1 MVAELRKSLAILG
14 STGSVG
20 KKVLEVVRA
29 HPDLYSIEVLTAY
42 DNATLL
48 ISQAIEFKPDA
59 VVIGNKSLYK
69 PVREALGHLP
79 VKVFAG
85 TDAIAQLMEFD
96 SFNLVCNAISGIAGM
111 EATITAI
118 KHNKSLALA
127 NKEVMV
133 VAGHLITKLADEHGV
148 QLFPVDSEH
157 SAIFQCL
164 VGELYNPIEKI
175 YLTASGGPFR
185 GKKTDFLR
193 HVTKEEALKHPNWDM
208 GNKIS
213 IDSATLM
220 NKGLEV
226 IEAKWFFGLNPDQ
239 IEVII
244 HPQSI
249 VHSMVQFQDGSIK
262 AQMGLPDMR
271 LPIQYALNYPRR
283 HLSPFKRFNFT
294 DHPLLS
300 FEKPDPDHFPCLKLA
315 YEALEQGG
323 LMPCILNAANE
334 AAVELFLNGDI
345 AFTQIPSIIG
355 RSLAQ
360 ASNVDDPELE
370 DIYQTH
376 RHTKA
381 SVLAMA

>member
-1 MVAELRKSLAILG
+1 MVAERKKRLALLG

-29 HPDLYSIEVLTAY
+29 HPDLCSIEVLSAQN
-42 DNATLL
+42 NAALL
-48 ISQAIEFKPDA
+48 ISQTIEFQPNA
-59 VVIGNKSLYK
+59 VVIGNKSLYM
-69 PVREALGHLP
+69 PVKEALEHLP

-85 TDAIAQLMEFD
+85 TQAIAQLMEFD
-96 SFNLVCNAISGIAGM
+96 SFNLVCNAITGIAGL

-118 KHNKSLALA
+118 KHHKSLALV

-133 VAGHLITKLADEHGV
+133 VAGHLITKLADEHDV

-164 VGELYNPIEKI
+164 VGELFNPVEKI
-175 YLTASGGPFR
+175 YLTASGGPFL

-208 GNKIS
+208 GTKIS

-226 IEAKWFFGLNPDQ
+226 IEAKWFFGLKPAQ

-271 LPIQYALNYPRR
+271 LPIQYALSYPRR
-283 HLSPFKRFNFT
+283 VISPFERFSFM
-294 DHPLLS
+294 DHPFLS
-300 FEKPDPDHFPCLKLA
+300 FEKPDFDHFPCLGLA

-334 AAVELFLNGDI
+334 AAVELFLNGAI
-345 AFTQIPSIIG
+345 GFTQIPAIIE
-355 RSLAQ
+355 RSMEQ
-360 ASNVDDPELE
+360 ASNLE
-370 DIYQTH
+370 NPDSEQIYQTH
-376 RHTKA
+376 HHIKTM
-381 SVLAMA
+381 VLEMA